1 VSHRY
6 AEAHYYSGHRVV
18 VVGAGS
24 SAAELALELFRSQC
38 EVTVAMREERF
49 QTKYWVEPDIE
60 NRIQEGSITAHRNV
74 DVVEIT
80 PEEALVEDRASGE
93 RTALPCDFVLAMT
106 GYEPD
111 TTLIENAGAEVD
123 HDTGKPI
130 LNERLESTV
139 PGLYVAGTLC
149 AGYEAN
155 VVFVENGREHG
166 PLIVNDILAQRG
178 RG

>member
-1 VSHRY
+1 
-6 AEAHYYSGHRVV
+6 
-18 VVGAGS
+18 
-24 SAAELALELFRSQC
+24 
-38 EVTVAMREERF
+38 
-49 QTKYWVEPDIE
+49 
-60 NRIQEGSITAHRNV
+60 
-74 DVVEIT
+74 
-80 PEEALVEDRASGE
+80 VEDRASGE